1 MVKSKAVWI
10 TQYIHVCTE
19 NKVNTWTRFV
29 CGIDEI
35 KETYGPDSKQLF
47 KIRPRWVY
55 FKPHWKKSKKKRNN
69 ETWNTHRESRLMCA
83 CLFIIHFIF
92 TYHSLLCARWNE
104 ALHLYKFWLV
114 YMLPW
119 QSWFTAFHVH
129 NSKHNRRH
137 IRKPHFFIP
146 STAFKYSI
154 VLNFIY
160 HVLKLYFI
168 KKIVGI
174 KRFLKLI
181 FDFFVSF
188 VSLCYDCMPMLT
200 NAWLH
205 TT

>member
-1 MVKSKAVWI
+1 MNTVCVWNWWNQRNLRSRFKATI
-10 TQYIHVCTE
+10 Q
-19 NKVNTWTRFV
+19 NTTAMSV
-29 CGIDEI
+29 VQTTLK
-35 KETYGPDSKQLF
+35 KEQEEKKQ
-47 KIRPRWVY
+47 
-55 FKPHWKKSKKKRNN
+55 RNM
-69 ETWNTHRESRLMCA
+69 EHTHIERRLMCA

-119 QSWFTAFHVH
+119 QSWFTAIHVH

-137 IRKPHFFIP
+137 IRKPHFFVP

-188 VSLCYDCMPMLT
+188 GSLCYDCMPMLT
-200 NAWLH
+200 NAWYYILH
-205 TT
+205 SVY